1 MNYIK
6 EVTLFWDDAPYM
18 DGYKSEYG
26 LLYLALIDSV
36 NRNFW
41 KDTEIEYDRLINK
54 TRLSKRVY
62 LAGRTWLM
70 ENGFITFTAG
80 RNDYAK
86 AKFNVVVRNC
96 TATDTA
102 NDTATGTTTVTS
114 DAPLLHHN
122 STAIDTATVS
132 STAPILNKTKKQ
144 KTRKQ
149 EDEEGEIKISSTPL
163 PEFVVEELRI
173 LKNNDPPEL
182 RGSPLTLDD
191 YEVLLG
197 DNRLLLETSCM
208 NRKLTEQQYRR
219 ALAFFFADKR
229 AVGHQPKSQQ
239 DVTQHFLN
247 WLPKWKESEQTKTVK
262 GKLTQTVEAVSEAAA
277 ESEYFT
283 FNDLNNR

>member
-6 EVTLFWDDAPYM
+6 EVSQFWDDAPHM
-18 DGYKSEYG
+18 DGYKSDFG

-41 KDTEIEYDRLINK
+41 RDTEIEYDRLINK
-54 TRLSKRVY
+54 TKLSKRVY
-62 LAGRTWLM
+62 LEGRAWLLA
-70 ENGFITFTAG
+70 NGFIIFTPG
-80 RNDYAK
+80 KNDYAK
-86 AKFNVVVRNC
+86 AKFNIAVRNC
-96 TATDTA
+96 TATDTTS
-102 NDTATGTTTVTS
+102 DTATDT
-114 DAPLLHHN
+114 AN
-122 STAIDTATVS
+122 STATDTATDTTTETATVS
-132 STAPILNKTKKQ
+132 STAPIYNKTKNN
-144 KTRKQ
+144 KTINKEEEEARENFSPSPIEVLVEDFKNSRK
-149 EDEEGEIKISSTPL
+149 G
-163 PEFVVEELRI
+163 
-173 LKNNDPPEL
+173 DPPEL
-182 RGSPLTLDD
+182 RGSPLTLDE

-197 DNRLLLETSCM
+197 DNRLLLETSCK
-208 NRKLTEQQYRR
+208 NRKLSEQQYRR

-262 GKLTQTVEAVSEAAA
+262 GKLTQTVEAVTEAAA